1 MFRHQSA
8 FVGASH
14 SVICS
19 LITGVLGSFES
30 YEREFLL
37 TENFWPICNNIGKM
51 WDGNVGESKY
61 FVLKL
66 HKFW

>member
-1 MFRHQSA
+1 M
-8 FVGASH
+8 
-14 SVICS
+14 I
-19 LITGVLGSFES
+19 IEVLGSFES

-37 TENFWPICNNIGKM
+37 TENVKPLCNNIGKM